1 MGDIRIRHKQVMVL
15 RKDLN
20 MGKEKGLPKEGG
32 VPTYTAMAVG
42 SDEIA
47 KINAII
53 GDWLCLEEIFLF

>member
-1 MGDIRIRHKQVMVL
+1 MVL

>member
-1 MGDIRIRHKQVMVL
+1 MDDIRIRHKQVMVL
-15 RKDLN
+15 RKALN
-20 MGKEKGLPKEGG
+20 MGKGKWLPKEGG
-32 VPTYTAMAVG
+32 VPTYTVVAVG